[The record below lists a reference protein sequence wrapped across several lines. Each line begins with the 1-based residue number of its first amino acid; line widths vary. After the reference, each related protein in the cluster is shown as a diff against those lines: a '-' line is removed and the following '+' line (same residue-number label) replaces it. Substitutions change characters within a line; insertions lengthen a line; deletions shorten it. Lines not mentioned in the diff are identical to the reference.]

1 MLTQKVQR
9 MKRSF
14 FMHWR
19 ETSVLYRLPRRVK
32 VISKLMKQS
41 ILLYIGMMYVILL
54 VHILF
59 SPVLSPFWLHDG
71 EVVRPW
77 KIGWHW
83 SILLQCDHSI
93 ECSLAAFP
101 HYIFREVGEGAERDW
116 ENVVRKG
123 EQGTRDRAAPPKGKA
138 RQPPK
143 KNLTIYPQTM
153 MCKCKLKMPCSHRC
167 NTFFK

>member
-19 ETSVLYRLPRRVK
+19 ETSVLCRLPRRVK

-123 EQGTRDRAAPPKGKA
+123 EQGARDRAAPPKGKA
-138 RQPPK
+138 RQPPTK
-143 KNLTIYPQTM
+143 KPNNLPSNHDVQM
-153 MCKCKLKMPCSHRC
+153 
-167 NTFFK
+167 